1 MLFIYLFA
9 VNAADLIS
17 ILPDLFRNS

>member
-17 ILPDLFRNS
+17 IPDLFRNS